1 MHQHYESLTFRAAQM
16 FRCGASDSERYNVQP
31 GTGNAVGR
39 AGDAV
44 PLHECTC
51 SAEGAEC
58 TLVTRGSEGA
68 CTTAPK
74 PWRSAWS
81 RVGKQSGG
89 CALWGE
95 GAQRPEPHRAVPTPA
110 GGGGGGR
117 RARAGVVPP

>member
-1 MHQHYESLTFRAAQM
+1 M

-31 GTGNAVGR
+31 ITENAVGR

-44 PLHECTC
+44 PLHECTRR
-51 SAEGAEC
+51 AEGAEC

-74 PWRSAWS
+74 PCRSAWS
-81 RVGKQSGG
+81 RVGKRGG
-89 CALWGE
+89 CSALGGE
-95 GAQRPEPHRAVPTPA
+95 GAERPEPPRAVQTRA